1 MNNQKLFLG
10 IAIFLTVFLLW
21 DKWQITHITDENG
34 NVVRK
39 SQITLDTSTQN
50 TDVPMINIETTQ
62 IDLPTAPSISESHGY
77 TTVTTDLLT
86 VEISHKGG
94 TIQNAYLNAF
104 PIEKGGEEKFQLLS
118 DKTGALFQAQ
128 SGLASRDDLL
138 PTHLSLFNSANSNY
152 QLSTDT
158 LTVPLTWQG
167 KDGTTVTKNF
177 HFKKGSYIV

>member
-21 DKWQITHITDENG
+21 DKWQITHVTDENG

-39 SQITLDTSTQN
+39 SQITLDTSAQN
-50 TDVPMINIETTQ
+50 TDVPMINTETTQ
-62 IDLPTAPSISESHGY
+62 IDSIDESHGY

-94 TIQNAYLNAF
+94 TIQNAYLNDF

-118 DKTGALFQAQ
+118 DKTGMLFQAQ
-128 SGLASRDDLL
+128 SGLASRDDLM
-138 PTHLSLFNSANSNY
+138 PT
-152 QLSTDT
+152 
-158 LTVPLTWQG
+158 
-167 KDGTTVTKNF
+167 
-177 HFKKGSYIV
+177 

>member
-39 SQITLDTSTQN
+39 SQITLDTSKKN

-77 TTVTTDLLT
+77 TT
-86 VEISHKGG
+86 
-94 TIQNAYLNAF
+94 
-104 PIEKGGEEKFQLLS
+104 
-118 DKTGALFQAQ
+118 
-128 SGLASRDDLL
+128 
-138 PTHLSLFNSANSNY
+138 
-152 QLSTDT
+152 
-158 LTVPLTWQG
+158 
-167 KDGTTVTKNF
+167 
-177 HFKKGSYIV
+177 